1 MRVGPLA
8 GTSFLLIAGYLA
20 FKWSLAGQINE
31 ERLVAFG
38 GMYHWSA
45 LTMLAVGWSVWL
57 VRTRAWTGS
66 FWGDFKTLAKPLVVY
81 ALLAALSVWSWNHV
95 FAAEST
101 ELRKA
106 LRLAQIDSVTETEA
120 AFSEFLAQQDSEN
133 MQRVSDRMTYR
144 EQARD
149 QVEWMLSGG
158 VTLVLSMLT
167 YLFAAVVL
175 ALCAVFLLHHIWGL
189 STLR

>member
-8 GTSFLLIAGYLA
+8 GSSFLLIAGYLA
-20 FKWSLAGQINE
+20 FKWALAGQINE

-45 LTMLAVGWSVWL
+45 LTILAAGWSVWL
-57 VRTRAWTGS
+57 VRAKAWTGS
-66 FWGDFKTLAKPLVVY
+66 FWGDFKTLAKPVVVY

-120 AFSEFLAQQDSEN
+120 TFSEFLAQQDSEN
-133 MQRVSDRMTYR
+133 MDVVPDRMTYR

-158 VTLVLSMLT
+158 VTLVLSTLT

-175 ALCAVFLLHHIWGL
+175 TLCSVVLLHHIWGL
-189 STLR
+189 STL

>member
-1 MRVGPLA
+1 
-8 GTSFLLIAGYLA
+8 
-20 FKWSLAGQINE
+20 
-31 ERLVAFG
+31 
-38 GMYHWSA
+38 
-45 LTMLAVGWSVWL
+45 

>member
-8 GTSFLLIAGYLA
+8 GSSFLLIAGYLA
-20 FKWSLAGQINE
+20 FKWALAGQINE

-45 LTMLAVGWSVWL
+45 LTILAAGWSVWL
-57 VRTRAWTGS
+57 VRAKAWTGS
-66 FWGDFKTLAKPLVVY
+66 FWGDFKTLAKPVVIY

-120 AFSEFLAQQDSEN
+120 TFSEFLAQQDSEN
-133 MQRVSDRMTYR
+133 MDVVPDRMTYR

-158 VTLVLSMLT
+158 VTLVLSTLT

-175 ALCAVFLLHHIWGL
+175 ALCSVVLLHHIWGL
-189 STLR
+189 STL